1 MFRVYSQAFYD
12 NKSIKEQFENRYI
25 SCLVKKAKNAFV
37 KEKISDT
44 ESCSLY
50 DFCNTKLQA
59 LLAKY
64 PQYNLPKSFEK
75 LLILPPKEIAKIY
88 CKFSQNKNFHTD
100 VIGNFSQI
108 WRKGRKIKEKEFYER
123 NLLDYDFFSDEIAHH
138 FLNNEDEEIYTIN
151 TCFYCNRA
159 YINSYET
166 TASAKKRQ
174 FDLDH
179 FIPKSECPLF
189 ALSLYNFVPSCQVCN
204 SRIKNAGIYY
214 KNISIVDDLE
224 KLFPTS
230 VNYNYDAAL
239 TFRIVPCKKIYWEK
253 KKFGEFKD
261 IPESFAIE
269 FEQKDNG
276 KLYKSEADAFDILN
290 RYKCHKKEFLS
301 YIDKL
306 RKYPASYFLML
317 AQKTSI
323 PNATELHEAIF
334 DTKLR
339 NEQKMIFQKIYNDID
354 SVL

>member
-1 MFRVYSQAFYD
+1 MFRVYSQEFYD
-12 NKSIKEQFENRYI
+12 NKSVKEQFENRYI

-37 KEKISDT
+37 KENISDT
-44 ESCSLY
+44 ESYSLY
-50 DFCNTKLQA
+50 DFCNINLDILCKNHTSIC
-59 LLAKY
+59 
-64 PQYNLPKSFEK
+64 LPKNFEE
-75 LLILPPKEIAKIY
+75 LLILSPRAMAEI
-88 CKFSQNKNFHTD
+88 
-100 VIGNFSQI
+100 VIQFWNDTNFSNDVENLICKRI
-108 WRKGRKIKEKEFYER
+108 WRNGATR
-123 NLLDYDFFSDEIAHH
+123 NTSILLDYDYFSDEIAQH

-204 SRIKNAGIYY
+204 SRIKNSGIYY
-214 KNISIVDDLE
+214 KNISAVDDL
-224 KLFPTS
+224 KKIFPTS
-230 VNYNYDAAL
+230 VNYNYDEAL
-239 TFRIVPCKKIYWEK
+239 TFRIVPCKKLYWEK
-253 KKFGEFKD
+253 EKFGEFKD

-276 KLYKSEADAFDILN
+276 ELYKSEADAFDIIN
-290 RYKCHKKEFLS
+290 RYKHHKKEFLS

-323 PNATELHEAIF
+323 SNATELHEAIF

-354 SVL
+354 SNI